1 MRKVIPFKTDHLFEV
16 ETNFDFPEAAKEAIA
31 SHENTDGFTICED
44 GRVIACGGVHIMWNG
59 VGEGWLVMSTKAY
72 EMPITV
78 ARCTVK
84 LFKTI
89 MENNDLWRIQAS
101 VHSGDNQSLR
111 YAEWMGFENEGIM
124 KKFGPDGSDYYRFAR
139 VV

>member
-1 MRKVIPFKTDHLFEV
+1 
-16 ETNFDFPEAAKEAIA
+16 
-31 SHENTDGFTICED
+31 
-44 GRVIACGGVHIMWNG
+44 MWNG